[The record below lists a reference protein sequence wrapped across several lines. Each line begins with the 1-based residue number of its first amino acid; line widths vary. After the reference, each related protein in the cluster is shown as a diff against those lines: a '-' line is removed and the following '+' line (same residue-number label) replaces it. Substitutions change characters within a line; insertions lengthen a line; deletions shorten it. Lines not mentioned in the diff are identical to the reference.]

1 MPQTGHFP
9 QSGTAPLRA
18 LARKDASSHT
28 SHMSKPRTRYDFSR
42 YDRPR
47 TAVRACDHPG
57 CAGEG
62 EYRAPKSRRQL
73 NDYYWFCLDHVR
85 EYNRAWD
92 YYAGMKPEQIE
103 AEVRRDTTWQRPS
116 WPLGFWG
123 VQEKFLRD
131 RAMHGFSFEFGR
143 EAGKDQS
150 EESKQRRQAARSAEE
165 EALVV
170 LDLAPPVDF
179 PRIKARYRELVKIH
193 HPDANGGDKAA
204 EEKLKEINQ
213 AYNTLKAC
221 YGA

>member
-1 MPQTGHFP
+1 MSRQ
-9 QSGTAPLRA
+9 RA
-18 LARKDASSHT
+18 
-28 SHMSKPRTRYDFSR
+28 RYDFSSF
-42 YDRPR
+42 DRPR
-47 TAVRACDHPG
+47 PATRACDHPG

-62 EYRAPKSRRQL
+62 EYRAPKNRLQL

-92 YYAGMKPEQIE
+92 YYAGMSTDQIE

-116 WPLGFWG
+116 WPLGFWT

-131 RAMHGFSFEFGR
+131 RAAKGFSFEFGR
-143 EAGKDQS
+143 EAGQTES
-150 EESKQRRQAARSAEE
+150 EEKKQRRQAARNAEE

-170 LDLAPPVDF
+170 LELTPPVDF